1 MVPDLECQVRK
12 GTGLEKIRLK
22 GDIISLLT
30 FSKGNRV

>member
-1 MVPDLECQVRK
+1 MVPDMECQVRK
-12 GTGLEKIRLK
+12 GAGPDTMRPK